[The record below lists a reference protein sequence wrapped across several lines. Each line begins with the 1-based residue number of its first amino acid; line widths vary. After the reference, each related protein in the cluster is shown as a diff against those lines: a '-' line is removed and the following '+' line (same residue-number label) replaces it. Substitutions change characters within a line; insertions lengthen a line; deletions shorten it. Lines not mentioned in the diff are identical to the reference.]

1 MRIAQCKCIVHSAQ
15 YIKQRSQNQNEYYAL
30 QDIVQY
36 TGKLLGVQGRLQS
49 GQVSALLDTSPSHP
63 NGVMNHH
70 NLWWWWSLF
79 TGSLS
84 DCFWWCIQNMLLR
97 LQYLIWSCG
106 QQNIFLGG
114 FQIWWRVPHIGIPLP
129 PVMTLAKKG
138 LVKMVD
144 KVQLDQTLIKKTTAT
159 FVAQNCDKSQRYK
172 TTGNFE

>member
-70 NLWWWWSLF
+70 NLWWWWPLF

-114 FQIWWRVPHIGIPLP
+114 FQIWWRVPHIGIP